1 MISLVSGNTHERARH
16 ARMRAHRDTLG
27 NSIEMTCLLHSPEKG
42 GGDLESIFE
51 KMKAAKKLQMAPL
64 LHNIKMWR
72 DKTSEVSLY
81 VAPEHSFPLPLFYRT
96 SASKSIFPASL
107 LLPLSGEQNNL

>member
-1 MISLVSGNTHERARH
+1 
-16 ARMRAHRDTLG
+16 
-27 NSIEMTCLLHSPEKG
+27 MTCLLHSPEKG
-42 GGDLESIFE
+42 RGGDLESIFE

-81 VAPEHSFPLPLFYRT
+81 VAPERSFPLPLFYRT
-96 SASKSIFPASL
+96 SAFKSIFPASV